1 MIFPNEK
8 KKELWRYASKN
19 NPGACDGVPGPTQP
33 PQPPPPP
40 HRHRLQMLR
49 GPSFGSSSFFCE
61 ETSLPMRQTPPP
73 PYNSIPYATDC
84 CGSYCQKNTNG
95 SPYPNTN
102 TNANNCRLPRP
113 LLNYTQ
119 QLVPR
124 ADTLGSPSPTPAATE
139 DSDFSYTKP
148 GCSCVSSGD
157 DMLIDENDQMHHQT
171 STSPRSV
178 TSAMTFRTTAANMFR
193 NCCGAGGHAA
203 EASSGSTCWSRDHTI
218 PFTKPSHPQRTTIS
232 WTTGATLTTPEMRNR
247 KDFDALMKLLKPKQ
261 QSELLRA
268 VKSRVD
274 HPSKKSN
281 INAVIATP
289 PTFLQCILIKC
300 TTSPADKEQHLTACR
315 LFFWP
320 SLRNGVELKRLPACP
335 SARDCVYT
343 CCNPLHWY
351 RMIHFNDT
359 ESSLPPYQR
368 SKMLRLKDADSEEE
382 DSQNDGK
389 SAAATWSVHSN
400 SFSSST
406 FKRAES
412 QFLVPSLES
421 FTTEGKGDT
430 VNTKGWCQI
439 AYWEHSHRV
448 GEFFHARKTTV
459 NIYTDGI
466 VDSGGDSMCLRE
478 LTSVG
483 KGPHSEA
490 VQNTRQKVGLGVTL
504 SLESGDVWIYN
515 RGNVPIF
522 VDSPTLAEHL
532 DRVCKVMPGYCL
544 KAFETTRAQL
554 LITKRSQNHPLGPID
569 RFSMKISFVKG
580 WGHTY
585 KRQDIMGCPCWLE
598 VHFSH
603 LR

>member
-40 HRHRLQMLR
+40 HRHRLQMMR
-49 GPSFGSSSFFCE
+49 GTSFGCRSSYCE

-84 CGSYCQKNTNG
+84 CGPYCQNNNG
-95 SPYPNTN
+95 IPNS
-102 TNANNCRLPRP
+102 NANICRLPRP
-113 LLNYTQ
+113 PLNYTQ

-124 ADTLGSPSPTPAATE
+124 GITGTLGSPSPASSATE

-157 DMLIDENDQMHHQT
+157 DMFIDENDQMHHQT
-171 STSPRSV
+171 STSHPSMATV
-178 TSAMTFRTTAANMFR
+178 SATTFRTTAANMFR

-203 EASSGSTCWSRDHTI
+203 EDSSGSTCWSRDHTI
-218 PFTKPSHPQRTTIS
+218 PFTKQSHSQLTNIS
-232 WTTGATLTTPEMRNR
+232 WTTGSTQAPETPNR
-247 KDFDALMKLLKPKQ
+247 KDFDALMKLLKQKQ

-281 INAVIATP
+281 IDAVIATP

-320 SLRNGVELKRLPACP
+320 SLRSGVELKRLPACP

-351 RMIHFNDT
+351 RIINISDT
-359 ESSLPPYQR
+359 ESLLPPYHR

-382 DSQNDGK
+382 DSQNDRK
-389 SAAATWSVHSN
+389 SAATTWSVQSN

-406 FKRAES
+406 FKQAES
-412 QFLVPSLES
+412 QFLGPSLES

-430 VNTKGWCQI
+430 VNTRGWCQI
-439 AYWEHSHRV
+439 AYWELSHRV

-483 KGPHSEA
+483 RRPHSDA

-554 LITKRSQNHPLGPID
+554 LITKQSQNHPLGPID

-585 KRQDIMGCPCWLE
+585 KRQEITCCPCWLE

>member
-40 HRHRLQMLR
+40 HRHRPQMLR
-49 GPSFGSSSFFCE
+49 GSSFGSSSFFCE
-61 ETSLPMRQTPPP
+61 EASLPMRQTPPP

-84 CGSYCQKNTNG
+84 CGPYCQNNSG
-95 SPYPNTN
+95 SP
-102 TNANNCRLPRP
+102 NANNSRLPRP
-113 LLNYTQ
+113 PLNFTQ

-124 ADTLGSPSPTPAATE
+124 ADTVGSPPTALSATE
-139 DSDFSYTKP
+139 ESDFSYTKP
-148 GCSCVSSGD
+148 GCSCASSGD

-178 TSAMTFRTTAANMFR
+178 ASVSATTFRTTAANMFR
-193 NCCGAGGHAA
+193 NCCGSGGHAA
-203 EASSGSTCWSRDHTI
+203 EASSGSTCWSRENTI
-218 PFTKPSHPQRTTIS
+218 PFTKPSHPHPQHRI
-232 WTTGATLTTPEMRNR
+232 R

-281 INAVIATP
+281 MDAVIATP
-289 PTFLQCILIKC
+289 PTVLQCILIKC
-300 TTSPADKEQHLTACR
+300 STSSAEQHLNACR
-315 LFFWP
+315 LFFWS
-320 SLRNGVELKRLPACP
+320 SLRNGMELKRLPACP

-351 RMIHFNDT
+351 RIIHFNDT

-368 SKMLRLKDADSEEE
+368 SNKILRLKDADSDEG
-382 DSQNDGK
+382 DYSQNDEK

-400 SFSSST
+400 SFSSTIKQS
-406 FKRAES
+406 ES
-412 QFLVPSLES
+412 QFLGPSIES

-439 AYWEHSHRV
+439 AYWELSHRV

-459 NIYTDGI
+459 NIYTDGV

-478 LTSVG
+478 LTAVG
-483 KGPHSEA
+483 RGPHSDA

-544 KAFETTRAQL
+544 KAFETNRAQL
-554 LITKRSQNHPLGPID
+554 LITKRSHNHPLGPID

>member
-40 HRHRLQMLR
+40 HRHRPQMLR
-49 GPSFGSSSFFCE
+49 GSSFGSSSFFCE
-61 ETSLPMRQTPPP
+61 EASLPMRQTPPP

-84 CGSYCQKNTNG
+84 CGPYCQNNSG
-95 SPYPNTN
+95 SP
-102 TNANNCRLPRP
+102 NANNSRLPRP
-113 LLNYTQ
+113 PLNFTQ

-124 ADTLGSPSPTPAATE
+124 ADTVGSPPTALSATE
-139 DSDFSYTKP
+139 ESDFSYTKP
-148 GCSCVSSGD
+148 GCSCASSGD

-178 TSAMTFRTTAANMFR
+178 ASVSATTFRTTAANMFR
-193 NCCGAGGHAA
+193 NCCGSGGHAA
-203 EASSGSTCWSRDHTI
+203 EASSGSTCWSRENTI
-218 PFTKPSHPQRTTIS
+218 PFTKPSHPHPQHRI
-232 WTTGATLTTPEMRNR
+232 R

-268 VKSRVD
+268 
-274 HPSKKSN
+274 
-281 INAVIATP
+281 
-289 PTFLQCILIKC
+289 CILIKC
-300 TTSPADKEQHLTACR
+300 STSSAEQHLNACR
-315 LFFWP
+315 LFFWS
-320 SLRNGVELKRLPACP
+320 SLRNGMELKRLPACP

-351 RMIHFNDT
+351 RIIHFNDT

-368 SKMLRLKDADSEEE
+368 SNKILRLKDA
-382 DSQNDGK
+382 
-389 SAAATWSVHSN
+389 
-400 SFSSST
+400 
-406 FKRAES
+406 
-412 QFLVPSLES
+412 
-421 FTTEGKGDT
+421 GDT

-439 AYWEHSHRV
+439 AYWELSHRV

-459 NIYTDGI
+459 NIYTDGV

-478 LTSVG
+478 LTAVG
-483 KGPHSEA
+483 RGPHSDA

-544 KAFETTRAQL
+544 KAFETNRAQL
-554 LITKRSQNHPLGPID
+554 LITKRSHNHPLGPID